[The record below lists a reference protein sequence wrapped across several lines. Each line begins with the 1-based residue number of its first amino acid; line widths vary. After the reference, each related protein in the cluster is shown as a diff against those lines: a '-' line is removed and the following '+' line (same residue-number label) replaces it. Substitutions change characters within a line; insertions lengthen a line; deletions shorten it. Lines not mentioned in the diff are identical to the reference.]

1 MSKPKKTK
9 KGQNTNHQ
17 KRTNKSDKK
26 TYYNF
31 LNTIFNSPKTKENIL
46 SELPIDEAV
55 LNKLIAKYD
64 KVLKTTPTGIII
76 DSDQTS
82 VGVISITSHG
92 NAYVK
97 VEDLTD
103 DVFIGADNINRA
115 FDGDTVSIIYYHSNN
130 RMVGE
135 VVNVISRNKTAFI
148 GTLDRRENFGYMV
161 AKNSKMYTDIYIA
174 KDKMMDAQTNDVVV
188 VEFLK
193 WDDDY
198 AKPHGKITNVIGK
211 SGEHETEL
219 HAILQEYGFPYEF
232 PKEVLAEAN
241 TISSLI
247 TQIEIGN
254 RRDMRG
260 ITSFVIDPIGA
271 RDKDDALSYYDC
283 GDGTVE
289 IGVHIADLT
298 HYVKEGTELFKEAY
312 KRSTSVYLVDRCVPM
327 FPEVLSNNICSLH
340 PNEDKLAFSVVFT
353 FDALGNVISKWFGKT
368 IIHIDRDYSYEAAYE
383 VLSNDATED
392 YIDQAVK
399 EVNKKAIILRDKRSH
414 NNTLIFNKS
423 EIKFKLDKNNNPIS
437 VYEKK
442 QNVAN
447 YLIEEFMLLAN
458 ESVGEFIY
466 GKIKK
471 GIFRYHPEPLNEK
484 IEELE
489 AICKQFGHE
498 FDPKEVKK
506 SINDLMEAIKDT
518 PEENM
523 LNTLA
528 IRTMQKAVYATL
540 DKGHWGLGDGFG
552 YYTHF
557 TSPIRRFSDIISH
570 LLIGALLNGEPSKT
584 TELMLKTDEYCDQ
597 INRQEKLATSAER
610 DSIKYMQIKYLE
622 NKKDQI
628 FEGVI
633 SGMTENTMFVE
644 LVESKCEGG
653 ISVNSLPGKYFFDKK
668 SYSLVGGSQAVTY
681 RLGDKILVK
690 VKNTDLLKKQI
701 ELKTV

>member
-1 MSKPKKTK
+1 MNKPKQQK
-9 KGQNTNHQ
+9 KGKQE
-17 KRTNKSDKK
+17 KRSNKSTKK

-31 LNTIFNSPKTKENIL
+31 LNAIINSVKSKDVLL
-46 SELPIDEAV
+46 SELPIDGPT
-55 LNKLIAKYD
+55 LNRLIIKYTN
-64 KVLKTTPTGIII
+64 VIEETPTGIILKRESI
-76 DSDQTS
+76 Q
-82 VGVISITSHG
+82 VGTISLTSHG
-92 NAYVK
+92 NGYVK
-97 VEDLTD
+97 VDGVEKDA
-103 DVFIGADNINRA
+103 FIGGDNLNRA
-115 FDGDTVSIIYYHSNN
+115 FDGDIVTIISYQSND
-130 RMVGE
+130 RLVGV
-135 VVNVISRNKTAFI
+135 VVNIVTRNKTVFI

-161 AKNSKMYTDIYIA
+161 AKNSKMYTDIYIP
-174 KDKMMDAQTNDVVV
+174 KDKMLDAKTNDVVV

-198 AKPHGKITNVIGK
+198 SKPHGKVTNVIGQ

-232 PKEVLAEAN
+232 PKEVLDEAKS
-241 TISSLI
+241 ISPII
-247 TQIEIGN
+247 TDEEIAT

-260 ITSFVIDPIGA
+260 VTSFVIDPIGA
-271 RDKDDALSYYDC
+271 RDKDDALSYNDC
-283 GDGTVE
+283 GDGIVE

-298 HYVKEGTELFKEAY
+298 HYVKENTELFKEAH

-340 PNEDKLAFSVVFT
+340 PNEDKLAFSVIFKFNQKGEVV
-353 FDALGNVISKWFGKT
+353 DKWFGKT
-368 IIHIDRDYSYEAAYE
+368 IIHIDRDYSYEDAFE
-383 VLSNDATED
+383 VLSNDGNVD

-399 EVNKKAIILRDKRSH
+399 EVNEKAIILRDRRTK

-423 EIKFKLDKNNNPIS
+423 EIKFKLDEKNNPIDI
-437 VYEKK
+437 YEKK

-458 ESVGEFIY
+458 EAVGEFIY
-466 GKIKK
+466 SKIKK
-471 GIFRYHPEPLNEK
+471 GIFRYHPEPLSEK
-484 IEELE
+484 VEELE
-489 AICKQFGHE
+489 SICKQFGHP
-498 FDPKEVKK
+498 FDSKEVKK
-506 SINDLMEAIKDT
+506 SINDLITSIKDT

-557 TSPIRRFSDIISH
+557 TSPIRRFSDCISH
-570 LLIGALLNGEPSKT
+570 LLIGALLKGEPSKT

-622 NKKDQI
+622 TRKDQV
-628 FEGVI
+628 FDGVI
-633 SGMTENTMFVE
+633 SGISENNMFVE
-644 LVESKCEGG
+644 LVESKCEGS
-653 ISVNSLPGKYFFDKK
+653 IRVSTLPSKYSFDAKTFSLI
-668 SYSLVGGSQAVTY
+668 GGLGAITY
-681 RLGDKILVK
+681 RLGDKIMVK